1 MPQYRIEDI
10 TWDHPRILA
19 DLFVSPAISLCRKWS
34 QRPFSL
40 TIERRSLPIAGNG
53 RSVVDF
59 NWSLANEAD
68 ADRVENTLQAQ
79 PLTEFASIGLCCA
92 AFSCLNEG
100 EITEVTKRGDGV
112 DYWIDDRRAVL
123 EVSGLD
129 AGSSGDLSRLHHRKE
144 NQLKGSGLFKLGYP
158 GYVYVIVFQVRSSI
172 FSYHS

>member
-1 MPQYRIEDI
+1 MSQYRIEDI

-19 DLFVSPAISLCRKWS
+19 DLFVSPAISRCKKWS
-34 QRPFSL
+34 QQPFSL
-40 TIERRSLPIAGNG
+40 TVERRSLPTAGNG
-53 RSVVDF
+53 KSTIDF
-59 NWSLANEAD
+59 SWSLANEAD

-92 AFSCLNEG
+92 AFSYLNEG
-100 EITEVTKRGDGV
+100 EITEVTKRGGGI

-129 AGSSGDLSRLHHRKE
+129 AGSSGALSRLHHRKE
-144 NQLKGSGLFKLGYP
+144 SQLKGSGLFKFGYP
-158 GYVYVIVFQVRSSI
+158 GYVYVIVFQIRSSI

>member
-10 TWDHPRILA
+10 IWDHPRVLA

-34 QRPFSL
+34 QQPFSL
-40 TIERRSLPIAGNG
+40 TIEKRSLPTAGNG
-53 RSVVDF
+53 QSTVDLS
-59 NWSLANEAD
+59 WSLASEAD
-68 ADRVENTLQAQ
+68 ADRVEKTLQAQ

-100 EITEVTKRGDGV
+100 EITEVTKRGDGI
-112 DYWIDDRRAVL
+112 DYWIDDRRAML

-129 AGSSGDLSRLHHRKE
+129 AGSSGDLSRLHRSKE
-144 NQLKGSGLFKLGYP
+144 SQVKDSGLFKLGYP
-158 GYVYVIVFQVRSSI
+158 GYVYAIVFQIRSSI

>member
-10 TWDHPRILA
+10 TWDHPYILA

-34 QRPFSL
+34 QQPFSL
-40 TIERRSLPIAGNG
+40 TIERRSLPTAGSG
-53 RSVVDF
+53 QSMIDF
-59 NWSLANEAD
+59 RWSLADELD
-68 ADRVENTLQAQ
+68 ADRIENTLQNQ

-92 AFSCLNEG
+92 AFSCFNEG
-100 EITEVTKRGDGV
+100 ELTEVTKRGDGI

-129 AGSSGDLSRLHHRKE
+129 AGSARDLSRLYHRKE
-144 NQLKGSGLFKLGYP
+144 SQLKGSGLFKLGYP
-158 GYVYVIVFQVRSSI
+158 GYVYVIVFQIRSSI